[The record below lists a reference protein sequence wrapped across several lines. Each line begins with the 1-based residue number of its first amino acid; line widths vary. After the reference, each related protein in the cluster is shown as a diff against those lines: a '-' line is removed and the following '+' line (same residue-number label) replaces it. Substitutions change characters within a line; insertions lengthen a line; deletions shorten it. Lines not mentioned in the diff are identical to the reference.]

1 MTNLSFKYLYFQY
14 LKMKKII
21 TTLEVKQGQLLEDE
35 KCLKQ
40 QLLDADQHFLMLID
54 NSLPDPHPSQPR
66 RLKDKPQLTPK
77 CTKSIHRTLFT
88 LNKQQQQLNKDL
100 IKLQKYQDK
109 TKHLLI
115 LFKKAICNEAYLD
128 VEYRLQIEQLSLQ
141 LELVLAS
148 YL

>member
-1 MTNLSFKYLYFQY
+1 M
-14 LKMKKII
+14 
-21 TTLEVKQGQLLEDE
+21 EVKQGQLLEDE

-40 QLLDADQHFLMLID
+40 QLLDADQHFLMLIH
-54 NSLPDPHPSQPR
+54 NSLPDPRPSQPR
-66 RLKDKPQLTPK
+66 RLKDKPQLIPK
-77 CTKSIHRTLFT
+77 CTKSIHRALFT

-128 VEYRLQIEQLSLQ
+128 VEYKLQIEQLSLQ